1 MPSLGLQWHCSGRH
15 EIIKCVRIPDDTL
28 EQVSIPPYPCV
39 RVLATTHIQPRVE
52 PHPLS
57 LPPSKQLQYK
67 SCGPSMLIPFIK
79 RYQSCYYSIIARA
92 AFVLPEHVC
101 YGGSCSDK
109 RPRPSGRAKVPSRS
123 LDGNDSIAADISE
136 QVSWS
141 VDDSEYSSF
150 NLTSYEPRIL
160 PVNIYFTTISVYQAR
175 E

>member
-1 MPSLGLQWHCSGRH
+1 MTPQSRSPSPHILVFAYQQPPIYNHAWS
-15 EIIKCVRIPDDTL
+15 RIL
-28 EQVSIPPYPCV
+28 
-39 RVLATTHIQPRVE
+39 
-52 PHPLS
+52 PL
-57 LPPSKQLQYK
+57 SKQLQYQ

-101 YGGSCSDK
+101 YGGSCSGK

-160 PVNIYFTTISVYQAR
+160 PCRLLIYTLPRSPYTRR
-175 E
+175 ENDKSRLHNRRRVQERIH